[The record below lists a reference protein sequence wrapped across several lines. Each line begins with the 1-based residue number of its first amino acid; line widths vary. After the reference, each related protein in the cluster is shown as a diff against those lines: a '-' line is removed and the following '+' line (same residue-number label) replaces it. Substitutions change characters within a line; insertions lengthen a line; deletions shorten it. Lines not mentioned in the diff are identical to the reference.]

1 MENKILVQDLAEFLS
16 QRNGMTKKKA
26 EIFVRAFFDV
36 ILSGLE
42 ADKFVKIKGF
52 GTFKMVSV
60 GERESVNIST
70 GERFQIQGHSKIS
83 FTPDN
88 NLKDLVNRPFAHFQ
102 TVVLNEETSIE
113 ELESVSV
120 DDLLD
125 LPETINE
132 EDMANELRELS
143 EQLNVEDDPEFVHLV
158 VDEAEDTLGKETSFN
173 ENDDINNPESIDH
186 DSDVDGRTKQE
197 VNADVDEQ
205 INLAEENEQP
215 IAICP
220 DEIDKSSEDQNTNEQ
235 KNENLLSNEVALSEY
250 VNAEDA
256 NLHENESEQTK
267 MADREIIEQKE
278 TITSPSNDNTRY
290 VLCENTNS
298 SFNWWKFMALSLLF
312 VIMMVISYFVG
323 YYRILCPCMFEQEE
337 SNIVVPTKVSEPTI
351 IIDDDS
357 LSTDEM
363 LVADEVGLEV
373 DSNLST
379 QNAAE
384 TPQGK
389 AENKLAGNSDAE
401 YEQVEGGKY
410 YITGTKSQYR
420 VGRGET
426 IRTIAQ
432 LVYGS
437 KGYAPYIIAHN
448 NLKNPDNINAG
459 AVINLPELELR

>member
-1 MENKILVQDLAEFLS
+1 
-16 QRNGMTKKKA
+16 
-26 EIFVRAFFDV
+26 
-36 ILSGLE
+36 
-42 ADKFVKIKGF
+42 
-52 GTFKMVSV
+52 
-60 GERESVNIST
+60 
-70 GERFQIQGHSKIS
+70 
-83 FTPDN
+83 
-88 NLKDLVNRPFAHFQ
+88 
-102 TVVLNEETSIE
+102 VVLNEETSIE

-125 LPETINE
+125 LPEIINE

-143 EQLNVEDDPEFVHLV
+143 EQLNVEDDPEIVQLV
-158 VDEAEDTLGKETSFN
+158 VDEVEDTLGKETSFN

-186 DSDVDGRTKQE
+186 DSDVAGRAKQE

-205 INLAEENEQP
+205 INLAEENEHP

-256 NLHENESEQTK
+256 NLHENELEQSKMEDSEIK
-267 MADREIIEQKE
+267 EQKD
-278 TITSPSNDNTRY
+278 TITSPSNNNTRY
-290 VLCENTNS
+290 VLCENAKS

-337 SNIVVPTKVSEPTI
+337 SNIVVPTEVSEPTI

-363 LVADEVGLEV
+363 LVADEVGLEA

-379 QNAAE
+379 QNEVE
-384 TPQGK
+384 TTQGK
-389 AENKLAGNSDAE
+389 VENRLAGNSEVE

>member
-125 LPETINE
+125 LPESINE

-143 EQLNVEDDPEFVHLV
+143 EQLNVEDNPEIVQLV
-158 VDEAEDTLGKETSFN
+158 EDEAENTLGEETSSN
-173 ENDDINNPESIDH
+173 ENNVISNTENIDY
-186 DSDVDGRTKQE
+186 DSDTDGCTTQE
-197 VNADVDEQ
+197 VNTDLDEQ
-205 INLAEENEQP
+205 TILAEESEQS
-215 IAICP
+215 IAIYP
-220 DEIDKSSEDQNTNEQ
+220 NEIDKSSDGQNTIEQ
-235 KNENLLSNEVALSEY
+235 KNEDLLSNEVAFSEK
-250 VNAEDA
+250 VNVEDT
-256 NLHENESEQTK
+256 NLHENELEQTN
-267 MADREIIEQKE
+267 MAEQEMIEQRG
-278 TITSPSNDNTRY
+278 TVTSPSNDNTRY
-290 VLCENTNS
+290 VLCENAKP

-312 VIMMVISYFVG
+312 VIMMVVSYFVG
-323 YYRILCPCMFEQEE
+323 YYRILCPCMFDQEE
-337 SNIVVPTKVSEPTI
+337 SNIVVPTEVSEPTI
-351 IIDDDS
+351 IIEDDS

-363 LVADEVGLEV
+363 LVADEAGLEV

-379 QNAAE
+379 QNVAE
-384 TPQGK
+384 TTQEK
-389 AENKLAGNSDAE
+389 VENKLAENSDVE

-410 YITGTKSQYR
+410 HITGTKSQYR

>member
-1 MENKILVQDLAEFLS
+1 
-16 QRNGMTKKKA
+16 
-26 EIFVRAFFDV
+26 
-36 ILSGLE
+36 
-42 ADKFVKIKGF
+42 
-52 GTFKMVSV
+52 
-60 GERESVNIST
+60 
-70 GERFQIQGHSKIS
+70 
-83 FTPDN
+83 
-88 NLKDLVNRPFAHFQ
+88 
-102 TVVLNEETSIE
+102 
-113 ELESVSV
+113 
-120 DDLLD
+120 
-125 LPETINE
+125 
-132 EDMANELRELS
+132 
-143 EQLNVEDDPEFVHLV
+143 
-158 VDEAEDTLGKETSFN
+158 
-173 ENDDINNPESIDH
+173 
-186 DSDVDGRTKQE
+186 
-197 VNADVDEQ
+197 
-205 INLAEENEQP
+205 LAEETEHP

-256 NLHENESEQTK
+256 NLHENELEQPKMEDSEIK
-267 MADREIIEQKE
+267 EQKD
-278 TITSPSNDNTRY
+278 TITSPSNNNTRY
-290 VLCENTNS
+290 VLCENAKS

-337 SNIVVPTKVSEPTI
+337 SNIVVPTEVSEPTI

-363 LVADEVGLEV
+363 LVADEVGLKV

-379 QNAAE
+379 RNEVE
-384 TPQGK
+384 TIQGK
-389 AENKLAGNSDAE
+389 VENKLAGNSDVE